1 MTRLPTGRSPPWR
14 LPAVQDLSPATQ
26 TQLKQ
31 AQHSLPSLGKS
42 TVRAA
47 PIHNVAVT
55 QAHQPGENG
64 SLWSGA
70 TEPEKHRN
78 GYREAP
84 DPSEH
89 RGSWPLSRL
98 HASKQITGLYI
109 SHKEKNHE
117 QENWSFQTPGT
128 LKHIFTQMV
137 TDSTPPLSFHT
148 APEKLALDLQ

>member
-1 MTRLPTGRSPPWR
+1 MTRLLTGRSPPWR

-31 AQHSLPSLGKS
+31 AQHSPALVSPLSEQPPYTTWLPPKPTSQGRL
-42 TVRAA
+42 AA
-47 PIHNVAVT
+47 YDLEPLNQRNT
-55 QAHQPGENG
+55 EM
-64 SLWSGA
+64 A
-70 TEPEKHRN
+70 TEKHLTHQSI
-78 GYREAP
+78 GAP
-84 DPSEH
+84 D
-89 RGSWPLSRL
+89 PLSRL

-109 SHKEKNHE
+109 SHKKKNHE